1 MEREQISVKVI
12 GSRRPGKGGIVAAAG
27 LLKMVLILRG
37 DKPFIPKGVFR
48 FSSFQESES
57 WSLKMMTR
65 NRTPRR
71 RFFAGRGPSN
81 LLNIGKDNHRT
92 G

>member
-1 MEREQISVKVI
+1 
-12 GSRRPGKGGIVAAAG
+12 
-27 LLKMVLILRG
+27 MVLILRG

-65 NRTPRR
+65 NRNP
-71 RFFAGRGPSN
+71 GRQ
-81 LLNIGKDNHRT
+81 L
-92 G
+92 

>member
-1 MEREQISVKVI
+1 MERKQISVKVI
-12 GSRRPGKGGIVAAAG
+12 GRRRPGKGGIVAAAG

-65 NRTPRR
+65 SRTPGHRV
-71 RFFAGRGPSN
+71 FAGRRPSN
-81 LLNIGKDNHRT
+81 LLDIGKHDHST